1 MNCQPGP
8 SRSAAAHTTGSNHYS
23 NLYGDGAPHGDRA
36 SFLRPSPRPLSL
48 FFSFNVPAP
57 TGGPVFRDARSLGHG
72 PPPPNTPR
80 AFRSTSLDTSQAF
93 PRHGATLNHG
103 RTASQPV
110 YDPSLVTTPTPNR
123 YNIPSRPPAAARPQ
137 FVIPEERTQM
147 EHLLD
152 MMQMLLNGQAELIQ
166 HMSDVESALYQQ
178 RQQPSVPAR
187 GMTVQRGGRVTRSR
201 RATSGHSRP
210 ATTPTS
216 NESDPDAS
224 QPATTPDCSDID
236 RESENMD
243 DDGMTLDAID
253 LSKQEK
259 RALQG
264 LTVSNGGRNNTIS
277 SNSPVTH
284 AATPRQSSHAH
295 LFAHP
300 IARTLPPAIQVYA
313 FPRYPPSTQ
322 QIARTLLRRI
332 SARGTN
338 HWYHTPGTLGTQ
350 HD

>member
-1 MNCQPGP
+1 MSPPLPVGQ
-8 SRSAAAHTTGSNHYS
+8 
-23 NLYGDGAPHGDRA
+23 
-36 SFLRPSPRPLSL
+36 SFLMHAPLDMGLVLRLHS
-48 FFSFNVPAP
+48 
-57 TGGPVFRDARSLGHG
+57 
-72 PPPPNTPR
+72 NTPR

-93 PRHGATLNHG
+93 PRHGAALNHG

-166 HMSDVESALYQQ
+166 RMSDVESALYQQ
-178 RQQPSVPAR
+178 QQQPSVPAR
-187 GMTVQRGGRVTRSR
+187 GMTVQRGGRVTRSK
-201 RATSGHSRP
+201 RAASGHSRP

-216 NESDPDAS
+216 DESDPDAS

-259 RALQG
+259 RALQSFI
-264 LTVSNGGRNNTIS
+264 TKAFRQVCKVPGRHWPDPTLVRTN
-277 SNSPVTH
+277 
-284 AATPRQSSHAH
+284 
-295 LFAHP
+295 P
-300 IARTLPPAIQVYA
+300 I
-313 FPRYPPSTQ
+313 TQ
-322 QIARTLLRRI
+322 K
-332 SARGTN
+332 
-338 HWYHTPGTLGTQ
+338 
-350 HD
+350 